1 MRAAKA
7 SAADHR
13 RLSVQRLRSTAPHRA
28 QTNSHPAGA
37 GPSRCESPH
46 RLHAWIVWTLIPT
59 DSWECCP
66 LNVKHRRPETRG
78 YTRYSKGLRLPRLG
92 TLGGHVCAHSAWLP
106 CFSGRIR
113 KPTRIRRVNT
123 RKKDGA
129 GRQPRYTGAGSI
141 QRAAKGGGAG
151 MNSLQRAS
159 SVALLAAL
167 AGTVAG
173 QPCQP
178 WWRVRFA
185 PLDAVYG

>member
-13 RLSVQRLRSTAPHRA
+13 RLIVQRLRSTAPHRA

-78 YTRYSKGLRLPRLG
+78 YTRYSKGPDCRASAPLVDTFVRILHGPPAFRAESGNQRESAALTLGRRMVQGGNQG
-92 TLGGHVCAHSAWLP
+92 TLA
-106 CFSGRIR
+106 
-113 KPTRIRRVNT
+113 RV
-123 RKKDGA
+123 
-129 GRQPRYTGAGSI
+129 QSSVQ
-141 QRAAKGGGAG
+141 QRA
-151 MNSLQRAS
+151 
-159 SVALLAAL
+159 
-167 AGTVAG
+167 
-173 QPCQP
+173 
-178 WWRVRFA
+178 
-185 PLDAVYG
+185 